1 MATQPASAGTTES
14 PETPYPS
21 PRYAWYV
28 VGVLTL
34 MYVFSFIDRQIFA
47 LIVGPLR
54 RDLQITDTQVSV
66 LQGFIFAVF
75 YTFCGIPLGRM
86 ADKYSRRGIIACG
99 LVAWSGFTTMCGLA
113 KNFVQMLAWRMG
125 VGVEKQRCLHRPTPS
140 SPTISPK
147 KSWPL
152 QSAFTPWA
160 FTSARACPIYWV
172 EWWSGSRP
180 PRNCGP
186 FRWSARFGRGS

>member
-1 MATQPASAGTTES
+1 MATQPASARTTQS
-14 PETPYPS
+14 PEAPYPS
-21 PRYAWYV
+21 QRYAWYV

-34 MYVFSFIDRQIFA
+34 MYVFSFIDRQIFS

-99 LVAWSGFTTMCGLA
+99 LVAWSGFTTIGGLA
-113 KNFVQMLAWRMG
+113 STFGQVLAWGAG
-125 VGVEKQRCLHRPTPS
+125 VRLGDS
-140 SPTISPK
+140 AISPAARSIIRGHFPREK
-147 KSWPL
+147 L
-152 QSAFTPWA
+152 A
-160 FTSARACPIYWV
+160 TS
-172 EWWSGSRP
+172 SR
-180 PRNCGP
+180 G
-186 FRWSARFGRGS
+186 